1 MELVFSNE
9 LKDKLINDASKLGIS
24 LEECIEDIIVSISI
38 LNTELKIDKECI
50 EFNDDYKYL
59 DMKTYMGVLKNGFN
73 VHAYIAIVPPVLGTR
88 SGYISQQ
95 VFTGANLIIKNS
107 LNSDFVSLFDKPLY
121 IVDICRDSFPPAS
134 ALNAYIMKKMGA
146 YFISRYQES
155 CEKVLGEEFYSLSKY
170 DSCLKNNSQNN
181 DNNYFTVDKT
191 NKIIKFK
198 PEKLTSNTDSLTNQ
212 PYWFVMKTYLA
223 AQLGFL
229 EGYTLDISDIEKNVG
244 ANKTIDTFKSYVK
257 KLNSVLVKYNQ
268 KILFGAP
275 GTGKSH
281 TISNKVRE
289 FLKVSEDTKIE
300 MITNVFRVTIHPDYN
315 YSDFIGT
322 IMPTV
327 KKENADTIITYE
339 FKDGALT
346 LALKYAFL
354 NPHIKTFLIIEE
366 MSRGDIAGVF
376 GDIFQLLDRDYF
388 GVSEYFI
395 DNDLIVKSLNKAGI
409 AIDKVYIPSN
419 LSILG
424 TVNTSDQNVNVMDTA
439 FKRRFDFEYMDVT
452 PIRDSDTGELL
463 NSFEFSLSGK
473 TFEWNR
479 FYMALNE
486 FITEKLKLE
495 EDKQLGQFFINIDKR
510 SRNDNYIMSKIGNK
524 LLNYLWEDVQKASL
538 AEDFSIF
545 TKNYISYSKIN
556 RDFFADKNIFSDE
569 FIKIYDELNFIW

>member
-9 LKDKLINDASKLGIS
+9 LKDKLINDASTLGIS
-24 LEECIEDIIVSISI
+24 LEECIEDIIVSISM

-50 EFNDDYKYL
+50 EFNDDYKCL

-73 VHAYIAIVPPVLGTR
+73 VHAYVAIVPPVLGTR

-121 IVDICRDSFPPAS
+121 IVDICRDSFPPAA

-170 DSCLKNNSQNN
+170 NSCLKNNSQNN
-181 DNNYFTVDKT
+181 ENNYFTVDET

-198 PEKLTSNTDSLTNQ
+198 PEKLTSNTGSLTNQ

-229 EGYTLDISDIEKNVG
+229 EAYTLDISDIEKNVG

-300 MITNVFRVTIHPDYN
+300 MLPNVFRVTIHPDYN

-395 DNDLIVKSLNKAGI
+395 DNDLIVKSLNEAGI

-545 TKNYISYSKIN
+545 TKNHISYSKIN

>member
-1 MELVFSNE
+1 
-9 LKDKLINDASKLGIS
+9 
-24 LEECIEDIIVSISI
+24 
-38 LNTELKIDKECI
+38 
-50 EFNDDYKYL
+50 
-59 DMKTYMGVLKNGFN
+59 
-73 VHAYIAIVPPVLGTR
+73 
-88 SGYISQQ
+88 
-95 VFTGANLIIKNS
+95 
-107 LNSDFVSLFDKPLY
+107 
-121 IVDICRDSFPPAS
+121 
-134 ALNAYIMKKMGA
+134 
-146 YFISRYQES
+146 
-155 CEKVLGEEFYSLSKY
+155 
-170 DSCLKNNSQNN
+170 
-181 DNNYFTVDKT
+181 
-191 NKIIKFK
+191 
-198 PEKLTSNTDSLTNQ
+198 
-212 PYWFVMKTYLA
+212 
-223 AQLGFL
+223 
-229 EGYTLDISDIEKNVG
+229 
-244 ANKTIDTFKSYVK
+244 
-257 KLNSVLVKYNQ
+257 
-268 KILFGAP
+268 
-275 GTGKSH
+275 
-281 TISNKVRE
+281 
-289 FLKVSEDTKIE
+289 
-300 MITNVFRVTIHPDYN
+300 
-315 YSDFIGT
+315 
-322 IMPTV
+322 
-327 KKENADTIITYE
+327 
-339 FKDGALT
+339 
-346 LALKYAFL
+346 
-354 NPHIKTFLIIEE
+354 

>member
-9 LKDKLINDASKLGIS
+9 LKDKLINDASTLGIS
-24 LEECIEDIIVSISI
+24 LEECIEDIIVSISM
-38 LNTELKIDKECI
+38 LNIELKIDKECI
-50 EFNDDYKYL
+50 VFNDDYKYL

-107 LNSDFVSLFDKPLY
+107 LNSDFVSLFDKPIY

-181 DNNYFTVDKT
+181 DNNYFTVDET

-198 PEKLTSNTDSLTNQ
+198 PEKLISNTGSLTNQ

-229 EGYTLDISDIEKNVG
+229 EGYTLDISDIEENVG
-244 ANKTIDTFKSYVK
+244 ANKTIDTFKSYVQ

-300 MITNVFRVTIHPDYN
+300 SLPNVFRVTIHPEYN

-346 LALKYAFL
+346 FALKYAFL

-395 DNDLIVKSLNKAGI
+395 DNDLIVKSLNEAGI

-452 PIRDSDTGELL
+452 PMRDSDTGELL

-473 TFEWNR
+473 IFEWNR

-486 FITEKLKLE
+486 FITENLKLE

-545 TKNYISYSKIN
+545 TKNHISYSKIN